1 MLYSNNYKDNKKF
14 AIEVFLPDIALIK
27 LDFLRVV
34 FAGVGG
40 GVNLTPPSH
49 FKKNL
54 SNINITLYSC

>member
-40 GVNLTPPSH
+40 GGGGQFDTPFTFQKESM
-49 FKKNL
+49 
-54 SNINITLYSC
+54 

>member
-14 AIEVFLPDIALIK
+14 AIEVFLPDIALMK

-40 GVNLTPPSH
+40 GGGRGGQFDTPFTFQKES
-49 FKKNL
+49 
-54 SNINITLYSC
+54 I